1 MKEAQA
7 PDILNSF
14 LNKLKK
20 KTYYYTIENFVLI
33 RREVEKHLNLTA
45 CGKSKKFVYNWLAH
59 FFSGTSSCIHCIFL
73 RDSCVDCPEH

>member
-45 CGKSKKFVYNWLAH
+45 CGKRKKICVQLTST
-59 FFSGTSSCIHCIFL
+59 FFFRYKFMYTCIHCIF
-73 RDSCVDCPEH
+73 SDCPEH